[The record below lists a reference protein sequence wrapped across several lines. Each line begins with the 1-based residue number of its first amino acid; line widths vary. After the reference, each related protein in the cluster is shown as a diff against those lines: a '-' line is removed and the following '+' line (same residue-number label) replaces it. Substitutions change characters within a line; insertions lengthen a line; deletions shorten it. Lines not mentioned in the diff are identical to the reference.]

1 MRAARYLIP
10 LAIVA
15 ALVAGC
21 DSKGKGGTVT
31 PTTPAVVLSDN
42 GIAAMSAQQI
52 LDKAMTALKTAKS
65 VHIKGDIKTDEGL
78 ISLDLTLTDKK
89 DGVGSMAMGGQKV
102 ELTRIGTDIYMKADA
117 GFWKQFAGD
126 QGGVIATLLAGK
138 YLKAT
143 TSDGE
148 FGSLASFFDFAEGI
162 ELDGEATKGETKAIN
177 GINAIA
183 VKESGGT
190 SPGTVWIATQGEPY
204 PLRLEGPPG
213 EGAIDFTDY
222 NKPVD
227 IKAPPADQVIDVSK
241 LKGN

>member
-89 DGVGSMAMGGQKV
+89 DGVGSMSMAGQKV
-102 ELTRIGTDIYMKADA
+102 ELTKIGTDIYMKADA
-117 GFWKQFAGD
+117 EFWKQFAGD

-148 FGSLASFFDFAEGI
+148 FGSMASFFDFTESL

-177 GINAIA
+177 GINAIS
-183 VKESGGT
+183 VKEAGGT
-190 SPGTVWIATQGEPY
+190 SPGTVWIATQGEPF